1 MVWATTFQPAEHTS
15 QHLAFIR
22 HDEVA
27 QLLATRREA
36 VVQQLSFAPSRFF
49 LDCSSTAPLAR
60 PGSGALM
67 RLRLPGQT
75 VFFAVPGAFT
85 PG

>member
-49 LDCSSTAPLAR
+49 LGCCASS
-60 PGSGALM
+60 SGALM